1 MNFKNVLIYK
11 LSRDVSFANL
21 EEQMAQFA
29 FTPCGSQDMAKTGWI
44 SPMGNESA
52 TLAHVANKQILITL
66 QCEKK
71 DLPAP
76 VIARELASKVDRLEQ
91 EQHRKLKKTEKD
103 SLKDEVI
110 QTLLP
115 RAFSKY

>member
-1 MNFKNVLIYK
+1 MSINFKNVLIYK

-66 QCEKK
+66 QCEKRIY
-71 DLPAP
+71 LRRLSP
-76 VIARELASKVDRLEQ
+76 VSWRV
-91 EQHRKLKKTEKD
+91 KLNAWNKSNT
-103 SLKDEVI
+103 VN
-110 QTLLP
+110 
-115 RAFSKY
+115 